1 MQRDKDHTTQFYSNN
16 MANLTPFFEE
26 KYVPVKYI
34 GVMGIKVQVTTVVV
48 TCAVA
53 VSILVGAIGGAEHE
67 KQKQSKPQLYLMDKA
82 RIHTPMPTVFEAK
95 VRKVAEL
102 LKVQPEWL
110 MAVMYSECRFDHDQ
124 FNHKGSGAVG
134 LIQFMP
140 ATAKEMGTSTQ
151 SIANMSHEQQLDL
164 VWRYLQAYR
173 EKYGDYKNLTDLYLA
188 ILYPKA
194 RQFDQCYTL
203 YEKPSRAYE
212 QNAGLDMDKDGRV
225 TVSDIDQRMREKYRT
240 AYLAGQKD
248 DFNDTITVYKTEFA
262 TNE

>member
-1 MQRDKDHTTQFYSNN
+1 MP
-16 MANLTPFFEE
+16 NLIPFFEE
-26 KYVPVKYI
+26 KYVPVRYI
-34 GVMGIKVQVTTVVV
+34 GVMGLKVQVATVVV

-53 VSILVGAIGGAEHE
+53 ASILVGAWGGAEHE
-67 KQKQSKPQLYLMDKA
+67 KGKQSKPQLYLMDKA
-82 RIHTPMPTVFEAK
+82 KIHTPMPTVFEAK

-110 MAVMYSECRFDHDQ
+110 MAVMYSECRFDHDKY
-124 FNHKGSGAVG
+124 NLKGSGAVG

-151 SIANMSHEQQLDL
+151 AIANMSHEQQLDL

-173 EKYGDYKNLTDLYLA
+173 EKYGDYESLTDLYLA
-188 ILYPKA
+188 VLYPKA
-194 RQFDQCYTL
+194 RKFDQCYEL
-203 YEKPSRAYE
+203 YAKPSRAYE

-225 TVSDIDQRMREKYRT
+225 TVSDIDQRMKEKYRT
-240 AYLAGQKD
+240 AYVAGQED
-248 DFNDTITVYKTEFA
+248 DLNDTITVYKTEFA

>member
-140 ATAKEMGTSTQ
+140 ATAKEMGTSTAAL
-151 SIANMSHEQQLDL
+151 SRMTHEEQLDW
-164 VWRYLQAYR
+164 VYAYMEGYR
-173 EKYGDYKNLTDLYLA
+173 KKYGDYKSLCDFYLA

-194 RQFDQCYTL
+194 RTGDMCYTL
-203 YEKPSRAYE
+203 YESPSKAYK
-212 QNAGLDMDKDGRV
+212 QNSGLDEDKDGRV
-225 TVSDIDQRMREKYRT
+225 TVGDIDRRMKRLYPS
-240 AYLAGQKD
+240 AYVAGQKD
-248 DFNDTITVYKTEFA
+248 NLNDTITVYKTEFA